1 MSEDV
6 RSNLKSGMIV
16 RIHQKIKE
24 TNAKGE
30 EKERIQMFEGTI
42 LAVKHGNEP
51 GATVTVRKVSN
62 GVGVEKIFPINS
74 PIVEKIELVREM
86 AVKQSKAFYLR
97 TYKKKLKE
105 IKKKLVGK
113 KEEIVKEEVDNPVL
127 EVEEVKEV
135 EPVVE
140 SPSAEATEDKEASEA
155 KSPEA
160 KSEGGEKKEEK
171 VEEKK

>member
-1 MSEDV
+1 MSEDA
-6 RSNLKSGMIV
+6 RNNLKSGMIV
-16 RIHQKIKE
+16 RVHQKIKE

-30 EKERIQMFEGTI
+30 EKERIQIFEGTV
-42 LAVKHGNEP
+42 LAVKHGNES

-74 PIVEKIELVREM
+74 PMVEKIELVREM

-127 EVEEVKEV
+127 EL
-135 EPVVE
+135 E
-140 SPSAEATEDKEASEA
+140 STSTKATEDKEVKAE
-155 KSPEA
+155 
-160 KSEGGEKKEEK
+160 KEEK
-171 VEEKK
+171 K

>member
-1 MSEDV
+1 MSEDI
-6 RSNLKSGMIV
+6 RNNLKSGMIV
-16 RIHQKIKE
+16 RVHQKIKE

-30 EKERIQMFEGTI
+30 EKERIQIFEGTV
-42 LAVKHGNEP
+42 LAVKHGNES

-74 PIVEKIELVREM
+74 PMVEKIELLREM

-127 EVEEVKEV
+127 EVETEVEVEPMVVEEAPVEDVEEEVKE
-135 EPVVE
+135 
-140 SPSAEATEDKEASEA
+140 
-155 KSPEA
+155 
-160 KSEGGEKKEEK
+160 EKKEEK

>member
-1 MSEDV
+1 MSEDI
-6 RSNLKSGMIV
+6 RDGIKSGMIIRV
-16 RIHQKIKE
+16 HQRIKE
-24 TNAKGE
+24 INTKGE
-30 EKERIQMFEGTI
+30 EKERIQIFEGTV
-42 LAVKHGNEP
+42 LAVKHGKES

-62 GVGVEKIFPINS
+62 GVGVEKIFPIYS
-74 PIVEKIELVREM
+74 PMVEKIELIREM

-140 SPSAEATEDKEASEA
+140 EVLVEEVAIEEKKEEV
-155 KSPEA
+155 KE
-160 KSEGGEKKEEK
+160 KKVEEKKEEK
-171 VEEKK
+171 K